1 MCVCVCVC
9 VCVRER
15 EWEKDVLSKHKKW
28 ENTTKIDNI
37 QKIPTQGRE
46 DVKKESHEGKERR
59 VAIGT
64 CKMEFIEKGRK

>member
-1 MCVCVCVC
+1 MCVC

-15 EWEKDVLSKHKKW
+15 ERERERESCVKQTEKS

-59 VAIGT
+59 VVEGT
-64 CKMEFIEKGRK
+64 WKLEPIETGRK